1 MHKLWDDKSQC
12 GNMKKEE
19 KIDHGDNHKG
29 NITKSKTIED
39 ISYACH
45 TCGLNGHKMIDCPK
59 FVEM

>member
-1 MHKLWDDKSQC
+1 
-12 GNMKKEE
+12 MKKEE